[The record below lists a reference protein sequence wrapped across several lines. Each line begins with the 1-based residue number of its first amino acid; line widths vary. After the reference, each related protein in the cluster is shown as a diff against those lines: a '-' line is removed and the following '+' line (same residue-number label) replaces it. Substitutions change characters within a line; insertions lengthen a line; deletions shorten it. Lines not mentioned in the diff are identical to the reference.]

1 MPEILRKYDSV
12 GGFSVDKTIVIN
24 EKKDV
29 TNVNSL
35 EVKNSFYTDSATTHY
50 ILRGINTS
58 VLSVDDV
65 NSTIPVPSNSIN
77 FVETFIVGV
86 NDNASGNI
94 CTKLDSV
101 LKVANDGVVSE
112 LSTMTTIIKD
122 AIPEGQTWT
131 INPFTAGSAN
141 TFSYNTSRAGTT
153 RTIKWV
159 AYVKVVSIDWT

>member
-1 MPEILRKYDSV
+1 MPEILKTYDSV
-12 GGFSVDKTIVIN
+12 GGFSVDKTTLVN
-24 EKKDV
+24 ELKDV
-29 TNVNSL
+29 KNVNTL
-35 EVKNSFYTDSATTHY
+35 EVKNSFYSDSSTTHY

-58 VLSVDDV
+58 VLSIDDV
-65 NSTIPVPSNSIN
+65 NSTIPVPSNTIN

-112 LSTMTTIIKD
+112 LSTMTTTVKD
-122 AIPEGQTWT
+122 DIPAGQTWT
-131 INPFTAGSAN
+131 INPFIGGSNN
-141 TFSYNTSRAGTT
+141 TFSYNTTRAGTT

>member
-1 MPEILRKYDSV
+1 MPEILRTYDSV
-12 GGFSVDKTIVIN
+12 GGFSVDRTTLIN

-29 TNVNSL
+29 TNVNSF
-35 EVKNSFYTDSATTHY
+35 EVKNSFFSDSSTNHY

-58 VLSVDDV
+58 VLSTDDV
-65 NSTIPVPSNSIN
+65 NSTIPIPSNSIN
-77 FVETFIVGV
+77 FVETYIVGV

-112 LSTMTTIIKD
+112 LSTMTTIVKD
-122 AIPEGQTWT
+122 DIPAGQTWT
-131 INPFTAGSAN
+131 VNPFISGSNN
-141 TFSYNTSRAGTT
+141 TFSYNTTRAGTT

>member
-1 MPEILRKYDSV
+1 MPEILKTYDSL
-12 GGFSVDKTIVIN
+12 GGFSVDRTTLIN

-35 EVKNSFYTDSATTHY
+35 EVKNSFYSDSSTNHY

-58 VLSVDDV
+58 VLSLDDV
-65 NSTIPVPSNSIN
+65 NSTIPVLNNTIN

-86 NDNASGNI
+86 NDNSSGNI
-94 CTKLDSV
+94 CTKLDTV
-101 LKVANDGVVSE
+101 FQVANDGVVSE
-112 LSTMTTIIKD
+112 LSTMTTTVKD
-122 AIPEGQTWT
+122 SIPIGQTWT
-131 INPFTAGSAN
+131 VSPFVSGSAN
-141 TFSYNTSRAGTT
+141 NFSYNTTRAGTT

>member
-1 MPEILRKYDSV
+1 MPEILRTYDSV
-12 GGFSVDKTIVIN
+12 GGFSVDRTTLIN

-29 TNVNSL
+29 TNVNSF
-35 EVKNSFYTDSATTHY
+35 EVKNSFYSDSSTNHY

-58 VLSVDDV
+58 VLSTDDV

-77 FVETFIVGV
+77 FVETYIVGV

-112 LSTMTTIIKD
+112 LSTMTTIVKD
-122 AIPEGQTWT
+122 DIPAGQTWT
-131 INPFTAGSAN
+131 VNPFIGGSNN
-141 TFSYNTSRAGTT
+141 TFSYNTSREGTT

-159 AYVKVVSIDWT
+159 AYVKVVSIDWI

>member
-1 MPEILRKYDSV
+1 MPEILKTYDSV
-12 GGFSVDKTIVIN
+12 GGFSVDKTTLVN
-24 EKKDV
+24 ELKDV
-29 TNVNSL
+29 KNVNTL
-35 EVKNSFYTDSATTHY
+35 EVKNSFYSDSSTTHY

-58 VLSVDDV
+58 VLSIDDV
-65 NSTIPVPSNSIN
+65 NNTIPVPSNTIN

-112 LSTMTTIIKD
+112 LSTMTTIVKD
-122 AIPEGQTWT
+122 DVPAGQTWT
-131 INPFTAGSAN
+131 VNPFLGGAAN

>member
-1 MPEILRKYDSV
+1 MPEILKTYDSV
-12 GGFSVDKTIVIN
+12 GGFSVDKTTLVN
-24 EKKDV
+24 ELKDV
-29 TNVNSL
+29 KNVNTL
-35 EVKNSFYTDSATTHY
+35 EVKNSFYSDSSTTHY

-58 VLSVDDV
+58 VLSIDDV
-65 NSTIPVPSNSIN
+65 NNTIPVPSNTIN

-112 LSTMTTIIKD
+112 LSTMTTIVKD
-122 AIPEGQTWT
+122 DVPEGQTWT
-131 INPFTAGSAN
+131 VNPFLGGAAN

>member
-1 MPEILRKYDSV
+1 MPEILRTYDSV
-12 GGFSVDKTIVIN
+12 GGFSVDRTTLIN

-29 TNVNSL
+29 TNVNSF
-35 EVKNSFYTDSATTHY
+35 EVKNSFYSDSSTNHY

-58 VLSVDDV
+58 VLSTDDV

-77 FVETFIVGV
+77 FVETYIVGV

-112 LSTMTTIIKD
+112 LSTMTTIVKD
-122 AIPEGQTWT
+122 DIPAGQTWT
-131 INPFTAGSAN
+131 VNPFIGGSNN
-141 TFSYNTSRAGTT
+141 TFSYNTSREGTT

>member
-1 MPEILRKYDSV
+1 MPEILRTYDSL
-12 GGFSVDKTIVIN
+12 GGFSVDKTILIN
-24 EKKDV
+24 ENKDV
-29 TNVNSL
+29 TNVNTL
-35 EVKNSFYTDSATTHY
+35 EVKNSFYSDSSTTHY

-58 VLSVDDV
+58 VLSTDDV
-65 NSTIPVPSNSIN
+65 NSSIPISSNTIN

-94 CTKLDSV
+94 CTKLDTI

-112 LSTMTTIIKD
+112 LSTMTTTIKD
-122 AIPEGQTWT
+122 SIPDGQTWT
-131 INPFTAGSAN
+131 INPFISGSAN

-153 RTIKWV
+153 RTIKWI

>member
-1 MPEILRKYDSV
+1 MPEILKTYDSV
-12 GGFSVDKTIVIN
+12 GGFSVDKTTLVN
-24 EKKDV
+24 ELKDV
-29 TNVNSL
+29 KNVNSL
-35 EVKNSFYTDSATTHY
+35 EVKNSFYSDSSTTHY

-58 VLSVDDV
+58 VLSIDDV
-65 NSTIPVPSNSIN
+65 NNTIPVPSNTIN

-112 LSTMTTIIKD
+112 LSTMTTIVKD
-122 AIPEGQTWT
+122 DVPAGQTWT
-131 INPFTAGSAN
+131 VNPFLGGAAN

>member
-1 MPEILRKYDSV
+1 MPEILKTYDSV
-12 GGFSVDKTIVIN
+12 GGFSVDKTTLVN
-24 EKKDV
+24 ELKDV
-29 TNVNSL
+29 KNVNTL
-35 EVKNSFYTDSATTHY
+35 EVKNSFYSDSSTTHY

-58 VLSVDDV
+58 VLSIDDV
-65 NSTIPVPSNSIN
+65 NNTIPVPSNTIN

-112 LSTMTTIIKD
+112 LSTMTTIVKD
-122 AIPEGQTWT
+122 DVPVGQTWT
-131 INPFTAGSAN
+131 VNPFLGGAAN

>member
-1 MPEILRKYDSV
+1 MPEILKTYDSV
-12 GGFSVDKTIVIN
+12 GGFSVDKTTLVN
-24 EKKDV
+24 ELKDV
-29 TNVNSL
+29 KNVNTL
-35 EVKNSFYTDSATTHY
+35 EVKNSFYSDSSTTHY

-58 VLSVDDV
+58 VLSTDDV
-65 NSTIPVPSNSIN
+65 NSTIPVSSNTIN
-77 FVETFIVGV
+77 FVETFVVGV

-112 LSTMTTIIKD
+112 LSTMTTIVKD
-122 AIPEGQTWT
+122 DVPEGQTWT
-131 INPFTAGSAN
+131 VNPFLGGAAN

>member
-1 MPEILRKYDSV
+1 MPEILRTYDSI
-12 GGFSVDKTIVIN
+12 GGFSVDRTTLIN

-29 TNVNSL
+29 TNVNSF
-35 EVKNSFYTDSATTHY
+35 EVKNSFYSDSSTNHY

-58 VLSVDDV
+58 VLSTDDV
-65 NSTIPVPSNSIN
+65 NSTIPIPSNSIN

-112 LSTMTTIIKD
+112 LSTMTTTVKD
-122 AIPEGQTWT
+122 DVPSGQTWT
-131 INPFTAGSAN
+131 TQM
-141 TFSYNTSRAGTT
+141 
-153 RTIKWV
+153 
-159 AYVKVVSIDWT
+159 

>member
-1 MPEILRKYDSV
+1 MPEILKTYDSV
-12 GGFSVDKTIVIN
+12 GGFSVDKTTLVN
-24 EKKDV
+24 ELKDIK
-29 TNVNSL
+29 NVNSL
-35 EVKNSFYTDSATTHY
+35 EVKNSFYSDSATTHY

-58 VLSVDDV
+58 VLSIDDV
-65 NSTIPVPSNSIN
+65 NNTIPVPSNTIN

-112 LSTMTTIIKD
+112 LSTMTTIVKD
-122 AIPEGQTWT
+122 DVPEGQTWT
-131 INPFTAGSAN
+131 VNPFLGGAAN

>member
-1 MPEILRKYDSV
+1 MPEILKTYDSV
-12 GGFSVDKTIVIN
+12 GGFSVDKTTLVN
-24 EKKDV
+24 ELKDIK
-29 TNVNSL
+29 NVNSL
-35 EVKNSFYTDSATTHY
+35 EVKNSFYSDSSTTHY

-58 VLSVDDV
+58 VLSIDDV
-65 NSTIPVPSNSIN
+65 NNTIPVPSNTIN

-112 LSTMTTIIKD
+112 LSTMTTIVKD
-122 AIPEGQTWT
+122 DVPVGQTWT
-131 INPFTAGSAN
+131 VNPFLGGAAN

>member
-1 MPEILRKYDSV
+1 MPEILKTYDSV
-12 GGFSVDKTIVIN
+12 GGFSVDKTTLVN
-24 EKKDV
+24 ELKDIK
-29 TNVNSL
+29 NVNSL
-35 EVKNSFYTDSATTHY
+35 EVKNSFYSDSATTHY

-58 VLSVDDV
+58 VLSIDDV
-65 NSTIPVPSNSIN
+65 NNTIPVPSNTIN

-112 LSTMTTIIKD
+112 LSTMTTIVKD
-122 AIPEGQTWT
+122 DVPVGQTWT
-131 INPFTAGSAN
+131 VNPFLGGSAN

-153 RTIKWV
+153 RVIKWV

>member
-1 MPEILRKYDSV
+1 MPEILKTYDSV
-12 GGFSVDKTIVIN
+12 GGFSVDKTTLVN
-24 EKKDV
+24 ELKDIK
-29 TNVNSL
+29 NVNSL
-35 EVKNSFYTDSATTHY
+35 EVKNSFYSDSATTHY

-58 VLSVDDV
+58 VLSIDDV
-65 NSTIPVPSNSIN
+65 NSTIPVPSNTIN
-77 FVETFIVGV
+77 FVETFVVGV

-112 LSTMTTIIKD
+112 LSTMTTIVKD
-122 AIPEGQTWT
+122 DVPVGQTWT
-131 INPFTAGSAN
+131 VNPFLGGAAN

>member
-1 MPEILRKYDSV
+1 MPEILKTYDSV
-12 GGFSVDKTIVIN
+12 GGFSIDKTTLIN

-35 EVKNSFYTDSATTHY
+35 EVKNSFYSDSSTTHY

-58 VLSVDDV
+58 VLSIDDI
-65 NSTIPVPSNSIN
+65 NSTIPVLNNTIN

-86 NDNASGNI
+86 NDNSSGNI
-94 CTKLDSV
+94 CLKLDSV
-101 LKVANDGVVSE
+101 LQVANDGVVSE
-112 LSTMTTIIKD
+112 LSTMTTIVKD
-122 AIPEGQTWT
+122 SIPTGQTWT
-131 INPFTAGSAN
+131 INPFVAGANN
-141 TFSYNTSRAGTT
+141 TFSYNTTRAGTT